1 MAMLLCPGM
10 SKSLLHRNSKQKQRN
25 WKFLTRPLSSLVICV
40 MEVDMLD
47 VIHVMDEE
55 DRNAL
60 HVVDLDDRHLA
71 TNIGRVPFALEVDRD
86 NVFHVRDKDEQD
98 ATIAVD
104 VDN

>member
-1 MAMLLCPGM
+1 
-10 SKSLLHRNSKQKQRN
+10 
-25 WKFLTRPLSSLVICV
+25 
-40 MEVDMLD
+40 MLD